1 MSAPEPDRRIGCSR
15 CGSEIREEARYCTAC
30 GATLRSS
37 CEGCG
42 FEHLVEERFCGGCGL
57 PLAPRLLATAIGAAG
72 ERRKATVIFSD
83 LSGYT
88 ALHERLDPEEVE
100 GLIGHIKAEA
110 VRIVTALGGTV
121 NQFIGDEVVSLF
133 GVELTHEDDA
143 WRAVRAALD
152 LHAMVREMSPQVVA
166 WTGQHMLLHTG
177 IDTGLVVTDPSD
189 RRSGTIGI
197 YGEPMIVGARLAS
210 HAAADTILLSPQT
223 RSLLEGSVESEALE
237 AVVLKGRSKPI
248 VPHRVLGLLDR
259 PDRFHLRSRR
269 GLSPLVGR
277 EEPLA
282 RLREALATALAG
294 EGRFVT
300 VVGEAGAGKSRLIHE
315 FRRSLDR
322 SRVDVLE
329 GRCLSAGSHTPW
341 LPFLDVLRTGLG
353 LQDGEDPEVLRRQAL
368 EGLRA
373 IDPDLGPW
381 LPHCLHLLSIPA
393 GGDALLPPGLQGEAL
408 RQALEAALAA
418 VITRRSR
425 RRPLVLLLED
435 WHWSD
440 EASEGGL
447 RHLLTQLPRSPL
459 LVVVLHRHEA
469 LHQLEGLE
477 PHLRLVLDGLA
488 PAESRQVLAAVLGA
502 WQVPDDLVA
511 RIQER
516 TGGNPFFIEEIGRT
530 LLEEGALRRS
540 RPGQVELVGRLE
552 ELRLPLTVEA
562 VLQAR
567 LDRLDPEARESLRIA
582 AVVGREFSTRLLAA
596 VRGLDQGLEGTLER
610 LCQREL
616 IEPSLPHS
624 RLAYRFRHVLAQE
637 ATYHSILR
645 RRRRQLHGAVA
656 RALERLHEDPEER
669 RDEALAHHL
678 RLSDAPARAV
688 PHLEK
693 AADRAFASCS
703 IREARLM
710 YRQAVEILENS
721 PNGAQDSCTRI
732 DLTLKWAQASHFAAS
747 HDNVTALE
755 SCLSMA
761 EAMGDEAR
769 AARITY
775 WLGRLDYMLGRPLR
789 AAMHF
794 ERCMAIS
801 RSMAESETYA
811 LAFNF
816 RGRIC
821 YQLAEHDR
829 GIRILMEG
837 ISLLE
842 ELGDR
847 EEQAYSL
854 SMLAGEYS
862 LVGEFG
868 PAFEVHGRALA
879 IYADSGN
886 VVGESAALNRLA
898 LSHAFRGEW
907 SQAIEVADRCVGLA
921 GDSGIV
927 LVLGMISAV
936 RGYCQILRG
945 QGSTEGLEQIERGI
959 ARIETGG
966 SQLVLSRLCAWAAEA
981 QAILGDADEAKT
993 WSLRALELVALGDRY
1008 GEVPAHRSRA
1018 MAAVLA
1024 DPPDRA
1030 TALHHLSLAEH
1041 CASTSRERPELAIT
1055 LFRRAEIHRALGE
1068 TATAGEVLGQAI
1080 EAFASMGMEWW
1091 LAQARSLTSP
1101 LENDTPFRG
1110 FLPGRRAG
1118 SGAGDG
1124 P

>member
-1 MSAPEPDRRIGCSR
+1 MSAPEPDRRSGCSR

-30 GATLRSS
+30 GAALASR
-37 CEGCG
+37 CGGCG
-42 FEHLVEERFCGGCGL
+42 FEHLADERFCGGCGL
-57 PLAPRLLATAIGAAG
+57 SLVPQLLATAIGAAG

-100 GLIGHIKAEA
+100 GLISHIKAEA

-133 GVELTHEDDA
+133 GIERTHEDDA

-166 WTGQHMLLHTG
+166 WTGQHILLHTG

-189 RRSGTIGI
+189 QRSGTIGI

-210 HAAADTILLSPQT
+210 HAVADAILLSPQT
-223 RSLLEGSVESEALE
+223 RSLLEGSVDSEPLE
-237 AVVLKGRSKPI
+237 PVVLKGRSKPI
-248 VPHRVLGLLDR
+248 VPHRVRGLLDR
-259 PDRFHLRSRR
+259 HDRFHLRSRR
-269 GLSPLVGR
+269 GLAPLVGR
-277 EEPLA
+277 EGHLA

-315 FRRSLDR
+315 FRLGLDR

-329 GRCLSAGSHTPW
+329 GRCLSTGSRTPW
-341 LPFLDVLRTGLG
+341 LPFLDVLRTALG

-373 IDPDLGPW
+373 IDPELRPW

-393 GGDALLPPGLQGEAL
+393 GGEALPPGLQGEAL

-418 VITRRSR
+418 VLTRRSR

-447 RHLLTQLPRSPL
+447 RHLLTQLSRSPL
-459 LVVVLHRHEA
+459 LVVALHRHER

-477 PHLRLVLDGLA
+477 PHLRLVLEGLA
-488 PAESRQVLAAVLGA
+488 PAESRQVLAAVLEA

-530 LLEEGALRRS
+530 LLEEGALRRC
-540 RPGQVELVGRLE
+540 RPGQVELAGRLE
-552 ELRLPLTVEA
+552 DLRLPLTVEA

-567 LDRLDPEARESLRIA
+567 LDRLDPEAREWLRIA
-582 AVVGREFSTRLLAA
+582 AVVGREFSARLLAA

-616 IEPSLPHS
+616 IEPISPRS
-624 RLAYRFRHVLAQE
+624 RLVYRFCHVLAQE
-637 ATYHSILR
+637 ATYQSILR

-656 RALERLHEDPEER
+656 RALERLHEDPQELG
-669 RDEALAHHL
+669 DEALAHHF

-721 PNGAQDSCTRI
+721 PIGAQDSCTRI

-747 HDNVTALE
+747 CENVTALE
-755 SCLSMA
+755 FCLSVA
-761 EAMGDEAR
+761 EAMADEAR

-801 RSMAESETYA
+801 RSMMDSETYA
-811 LAFNF
+811 LSFNF

-829 GIRILMEG
+829 GIRILVEG
-837 ISLLE
+837 IPLLE

-959 ARIETGG
+959 ARIEAGG
-966 SQLVLSRLCAWAAEA
+966 SLLVLSRLYAWAAEVRA
-981 QAILGDADEAKT
+981 LLGDADGAKT

-1030 TALHHLSLAEH
+1030 TALHYLSLAEH
-1041 CASTSRERPELAIT
+1041 CANISGERPELAIT
-1055 LFRRAEIHRALGE
+1055 LFRRAEIHWVLGE
-1068 TATAGEVLGQAI
+1068 PATAGEMVGQAMG
-1080 EAFASMGMEWW
+1080 AFASMGMEWW
-1091 LAQARSLTSP
+1091 LAQARRLTAM
-1101 LENDTPFRG
+1101 LENGTPFRG
-1110 FLPGRRAG
+1110 FLPGRWAG

-1124 P
+1124 A